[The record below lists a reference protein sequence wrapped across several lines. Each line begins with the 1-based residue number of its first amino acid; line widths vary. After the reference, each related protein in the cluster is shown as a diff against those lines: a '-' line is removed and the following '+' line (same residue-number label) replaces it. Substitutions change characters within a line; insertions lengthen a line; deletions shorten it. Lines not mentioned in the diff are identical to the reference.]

1 MSEDGSLYFLA
12 GVTSSGKS
20 ELALSWAESHDAEIL
35 SCDSIAIYRGM
46 DLGAAKPTVEER
58 NRVPHHGLDLAN
70 VAEGYDVSR
79 YDRYARSVVSE
90 VSSRGR
96 NLLVVGGSGFYLQS
110 FFEPIVDEIV
120 VTDETRAKVETLYA
134 TEGIPGLLARLRQL
148 NQDEPLGLDE
158 MNPQRLL
165 RALERCLGS
174 GLRLSQLRA
183 RFEALPTP
191 YPFFRKQCLWLD
203 RSDDDLEKRIES
215 RTKAMIAKG
224 LVEETESLI
233 AQGFLANHAACFSV
247 GYRDVCS
254 YLRNEISQEELIPAI
269 CSSTRKLV
277 SKQRKWFRKRFPE
290 SSRFLL
296 GPSSEPRP
304 SELKWSSSA

>member
-1 MSEDGSLYFLA
+1 MGESLYFLA

-35 SCDSIAIYRGM
+35 SCDSIAVYRGM
-46 DLGAAKPTVEER
+46 DLGAAKATAEQR
-58 NRVPHHGLDLAN
+58 KRVPHHGLDLAD
-70 VAEGYDVSR
+70 VTEGYDVSR
-79 YDRYARSVVSE
+79 YERYAQKVVPE
-90 VSSRGR
+90 VLSKGK

-110 FFEPIVDEIV
+110 FFEPIVDEVV
-120 VTDETRAKVETLYA
+120 VTDETRAKVETLYES
-134 TEGIPGLLARLRQL
+134 EGIPGLLAQLRQL
-148 NQDEPLGLDE
+148 NGDEPLGLDE
-158 MNPQRLL
+158 LNPQRLL

-174 GLRLSQLRA
+174 GLRLSQLRE

-191 YPFFRKQCLWLD
+191 YASLHKQCLWLD
-203 RSDDDLEKRIES
+203 RPNEDLEKRIES
-215 RTKAMIAKG
+215 RTGKMIDMG

-233 AQGFLANHAACFSV
+233 ERGFLSNHAACSSV

-254 YLRNEISQEELIPAI
+254 YLRNEITREELNPAI

-277 SKQRKWFRKRFPE
+277 SKQRKWFRKRFPP

-296 GPSSEPRP
+296 GPSSEPR
-304 SELKWSSSA
+304 SGELKWSSDA

>member
-1 MSEDGSLYFLA
+1 MGESLYFLA

-35 SCDSIAIYRGM
+35 SCDSIAVYRGM
-46 DLGAAKPTVEER
+46 DLGAAKATAEQR
-58 NRVPHHGLDLAN
+58 KRVPHHGLDLAD
-70 VAEGYDVSR
+70 VTEGYDVSR
-79 YDRYARSVVSE
+79 YERYARNVVSE
-90 VSSRGR
+90 VLSKGK

-110 FFEPIVDEIV
+110 FFEPIVDEVV
-120 VTDETRAKVETLYA
+120 VTDETRAKVETLYER
-134 TEGIPGLLARLRQL
+134 EGIPGLLAQLRQL
-148 NQDEPLGLDE
+148 NGDEPLGLDE
-158 MNPQRLL
+158 LNPQRLL

-174 GLRLSQLRA
+174 GLRLSQLRE

-191 YPFFRKQCLWLD
+191 YASLRKQCLWLD
-203 RSDDDLEKRIES
+203 RPNEDLEKRIES
-215 RTKAMIAKG
+215 RTGKMIDMG

-233 AQGFLANHAACFSV
+233 ERGFLSNHAACSSV

-254 YLRNEISQEELIPAI
+254 FLRNEITREELNPAI

-277 SKQRKWFRKRFPE
+277 SKQRKWFRKRFPP

-296 GPSSEPRP
+296 GPSSEPR
-304 SELKWSSSA
+304 SGELKWSSDA

>member
-1 MSEDGSLYFLA
+1 MGESLYFLA

-20 ELALSWAESHDAEIL
+20 ELALSWAESNDAEIL
-35 SCDSIAIYRGM
+35 SCDSIAVYRGM
-46 DLGAAKPTVEER
+46 NLGAAKATAEQR
-58 NRVPHHGLDLAN
+58 QRVPHHGLDLVD

-79 YDRYARSVVSE
+79 YERYARNVVSE
-90 VSSRGR
+90 VLSKGK

-110 FFEPIVDEIV
+110 FFEPIVDEVV
-120 VTDETRAKVETLYA
+120 VTEETRAKVETLYER
-134 TEGIPGLLARLRQL
+134 EGIPGLLAQLRQL
-148 NQDEPLGLDE
+148 NGDEPLGLDE
-158 MNPQRLL
+158 LNPQRLL

-174 GLRLSQLRA
+174 GLKLSQLRE

-191 YPFFRKQCLWLD
+191 YASLGKQCLWLD
-203 RSDDDLEKRIES
+203 RPNEDLEKRIEL
-215 RTKAMIAKG
+215 RTGKMIDLG

-233 AQGFLANHAACFSV
+233 ERGFLSNHAACSSV

-254 YLRNEISQEELIPAI
+254 FLRNEITREELIPAI

-277 SKQRKWFRKRFPE
+277 SKQRKWFRKRFAP

-296 GPSSEPRP
+296 DPSSEPSP
-304 SELKWSSSA
+304 GELKWSPGA